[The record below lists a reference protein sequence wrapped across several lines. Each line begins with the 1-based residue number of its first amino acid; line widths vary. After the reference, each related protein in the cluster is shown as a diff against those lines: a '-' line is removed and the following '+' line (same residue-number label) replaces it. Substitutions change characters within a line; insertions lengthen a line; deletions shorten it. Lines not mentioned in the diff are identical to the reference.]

1 MNEPNLKT
9 LEQFLGTPIN
19 QKALEE
25 VKKAVS
31 RETGWP
37 ECELVCEVD
46 DRGIVTVLRETDKAE
61 ELPAYIDSSSYD
73 FIQNSLYEGLEG
85 KFMELLE
92 SPRYGLDFVS
102 VPVVKPNRITGEG
115 RFHKRGRDK
124 AARNLKGKKRIA
136 RKQKKLG
143 RRRNR
148 RT

>member
-31 RETGWP
+31 RETGWS

-46 DRGIVTVLRETDKAE
+46 DRGIVTVSRKTNKAE

-124 AARNLKGKKRIA
+124 VGRNLKEKKRIA

>member
-9 LEQFLGTPIN
+9 IKQFLGTPIN

-46 DRGIVTVLRETDKAE
+46 DRGIVTVLRESDKAE

-73 FIQNSLYEGLEG
+73 FIQDSVYE
-85 KFMELLE
+85 ELAENLRALTE
-92 SPRYGLDFVS
+92 SPRYSPDFVS
-102 VPVVKPNRITGEG
+102 APVVKPNRITGEG

-124 AARNLKGKKRIA
+124 VARNLKEKRRIA

-143 RRRNR
+143 RRQSR

>member
-1 MNEPNLKT
+1 MNESNLKT

-19 QKALEE
+19 PKALEE

-46 DRGIVTVLRETDKAE
+46 DRGTVTVSRETDKAE
-61 ELPAYIDSSSYD
+61 ELPAYIDSSIYD
-73 FIQNSLYEGLEG
+73 FIQDSVYE
-85 KFMELLE
+85 ELAENFRALPE
-92 SPRYGLDFVS
+92 LQRYSPDFVGA
-102 VPVVKPNRITGEG
+102 PVVKPNRITGEG

-124 AARNLKGKKRIA
+124 VGRNLKEKKRVA
-136 RKQKKLG
+136 RKQKKMG

>member
-1 MNEPNLKT
+1 MNESNLKT

-19 QKALEE
+19 PKALEE

-46 DRGIVTVLRETDKAE
+46 DRGIVTVSRETDKAE
-61 ELPAYIDSSSYD
+61 EQPAYIDSSIYD
-73 FIQNSLYEGLEG
+73 FIQDSVYEELAEN
-85 KFMELLE
+85 FRTLLE
-92 SPRYGLDFVS
+92 LPRYSPDFVS
-102 VPVVKPNRITGEG
+102 APVVKPNRITGEG

-124 AARNLKGKKRIA
+124 VGRNLKEKKRVA
-136 RKQKKLG
+136 RKQKKMG
-143 RRRNR
+143 RRWNR

>member
-25 VKKAVS
+25 VKRAVS

>member
-1 MNEPNLKT
+1 MNESNLKT

-19 QKALEE
+19 PKALEE

-46 DRGIVTVLRETDKAE
+46 DRGIVTVSRETDKAE
-61 ELPAYIDSSSYD
+61 ELPAYIDSSIYD
-73 FIQNSLYEGLEG
+73 FIQDSVYE
-85 KFMELLE
+85 EL
-92 SPRYGLDFVS
+92 PRYSPDFVS
-102 VPVVKPNRITGEG
+102 APVVKPNRITGEG

-124 AARNLKGKKRIA
+124 VGRNLKEKKRIA

-143 RRRNR
+143 RRRSR

>member
-1 MNEPNLKT
+1 MNEPNPKT

>member
-19 QKALEE
+19 QKALED

-31 RETGWP
+31 RKTGWP

-46 DRGIVTVLRETDKAE
+46 DRGIVTVLRKTNEAE

-73 FIQNSLYEGLEG
+73 FIQDSVYE
-85 KFMELLE
+85 ELAENFRALPE
-92 SPRYGLDFVS
+92 LQRYSPDFVS
-102 VPVVKPNRITGEG
+102 APVVKPSRITGEG

-124 AARNLKGKKRIA
+124 VGRNLKEKKRIA

>member
-46 DRGIVTVLRETDKAE
+46 DRGIVTVSRKTNKAE
-61 ELPAYIDSSSYD
+61 ELPAYIDSSIYD

-124 AARNLKGKKRIA
+124 VGRNLKEKKRIA

>member
-1 MNEPNLKT
+1 MNKPNLKT

-46 DRGIVTVLRETDKAE
+46 DRGIVTVSRETDKAE

-124 AARNLKGKKRIA
+124 VGRNLKEKKRIA
-136 RKQKKLG
+136 RRQKKLG

>member
-1 MNEPNLKT
+1 MNKPNLKT
-9 LEQFLGTPIN
+9 LKQFLGTPIN

-46 DRGIVTVLRETDKAE
+46 DRGIVTVLRESDKAE

-73 FIQNSLYEGLEG
+73 FIQDSVYE
-85 KFMELLE
+85 ELAENLRALPE
-92 SPRYGLDFVS
+92 SPRYSPDFVS
-102 VPVVKPNRITGEG
+102 APVVKPNRITGEG

-124 AARNLKGKKRIA
+124 VARNLKEKRRIA

-143 RRRNR
+143 RRQSR

>member
-1 MNEPNLKT
+1 MNESNLKT

-19 QKALEE
+19 PKALEE

-46 DRGIVTVLRETDKAE
+46 DRGIVTVSRETDKAE
-61 ELPAYIDSSSYD
+61 EQPAYIDSSIYD
-73 FIQNSLYEGLEG
+73 FIQDSVYEELAEN
-85 KFMELLE
+85 FRTLLE
-92 SPRYGLDFVS
+92 LPRYSPDFVS
-102 VPVVKPNRITGEG
+102 APVVKPNRITGEG
-115 RFHKRGRDK
+115 RFHMRGRDK
-124 AARNLKGKKRIA
+124 VGRNLKEKKRIA

>member
-1 MNEPNLKT
+1 MNESNLKT

-19 QKALEE
+19 PKALEE

-46 DRGIVTVLRETDKAE
+46 DRGIVTVSRETDKAE
-61 ELPAYIDSSSYD
+61 ELPAYIDSSIYD
-73 FIQNSLYEGLEG
+73 FIQDSVYE
-85 KFMELLE
+85 ELAENFRALPE
-92 SPRYGLDFVS
+92 LQRYSPDFVS
-102 VPVVKPNRITGEG
+102 APVVKPNRITGEG

-124 AARNLKGKKRIA
+124 VGRNLKEKKRVA
-136 RKQKKLG
+136 RKQKKMG
-143 RRRNR
+143 RRWNR

>member
-124 AARNLKGKKRIA
+124 AARNLKGKNA
-136 RKQKKLG
+136 
-143 RRRNR
+143 
-148 RT
+148 

>member
-1 MNEPNLKT
+1 MNESNLKT

-46 DRGIVTVLRETDKAE
+46 DRGTVTVSRKTNKAE

-73 FIQNSLYEGLEG
+73 FIQDSVYE
-85 KFMELLE
+85 ELAENLRALPE
-92 SPRYGLDFVS
+92 SPRYSPDFVS
-102 VPVVKPNRITGEG
+102 APVVKPNRITGEG

-124 AARNLKGKKRIA
+124 VGRNLKEKKRIA

>member
-1 MNEPNLKT
+1 MNEPNLKI
-9 LEQFLGTPIN
+9 LKQFLGTPIN

-46 DRGIVTVLRETDKAE
+46 DRGIVTVLRESDKAE

-73 FIQNSLYEGLEG
+73 FIQNSVYE
-85 KFMELLE
+85 ELAENLRALPE
-92 SPRYGLDFVS
+92 SPRYSPDFVS
-102 VPVVKPNRITGEG
+102 APIVKPNRITGEG

-124 AARNLKGKKRIA
+124 VARNLKEKRRIA

>member
-1 MNEPNLKT
+1 M
-9 LEQFLGTPIN
+9 
-19 QKALEE
+19 
-25 VKKAVS
+25 
-31 RETGWP
+31 
-37 ECELVCEVD
+37 VCEVD
-46 DRGIVTVLRETDKAE
+46 DRGIVTVSRETDKAE

-124 AARNLKGKKRIA
+124 VGRNLKEKKRIA
-136 RKQKKLG
+136 RRQKKLG

>member
-1 MNEPNLKT
+1 MNESNLKT

-19 QKALEE
+19 QKVLEE
-25 VKKAVS
+25 LKKAVS

-46 DRGIVTVLRETDKAE
+46 DRGIVTVSRKTDKV
-61 ELPAYIDSSSYD
+61 
-73 FIQNSLYEGLEG
+73 G
-85 KFMELLE
+85 
-92 SPRYGLDFVS
+92 
-102 VPVVKPNRITGEG
+102 
-115 RFHKRGRDK
+115 
-124 AARNLKGKKRIA
+124 RNLKEKKRIA